1 MHDVALVLRFDK
13 KEITPQDAAQ
23 RTLKNVA
30 LLTEIFEG
38 LSAKEAR
45 VKYGCAKTLLLVALK
60 DPAVLYPYIDFFARL
75 LEHDNKILKWTAIDV
90 IGCLAKIDK
99 GRNIDRLTQKLYE
112 LLACGNLITANHAIG
127 ALAKVA
133 KAKTDL
139 QAKITTELLAV
150 EGYEY
155 ETGECHNIALGKVI
169 IALDS
174 YINDANNRV
183 EVSEFVKR
191 QTTNTRN
198 ATRKKAEE
206 FLKKRKLL

>member
-1 MHDVALVLRFDK
+1 MQDVALTLRFAK

-45 VKYGCAKTLLLVALK
+45 VKYGCAKTLLIIASK
-60 DPAVLYPYIDFFARL
+60 DPAVLYPYIDFFAQL
-75 LEHDNKILKWTAIDV
+75 LEHDNRILKWTAIDI
-90 IGCLAKIDK
+90 IGCLAQIDK
-99 GRNIDRLTQKLYE
+99 GQDIDRLTQKLYE
-112 LLACGNLITANHAIG
+112 LLACGNLITANHAIS

-133 KAKTDL
+133 TAKTYL

-150 EGYEY
+150 EGYVY
-155 ETGECHNIALGKVI
+155 ETGECHKIALGKVI

-174 YINDANNRV
+174 YTNDVSNRI
-183 EVSEFVKR
+183 EISEFVKR